1 MALIILFWIFAILLI
16 LFIVSLLVVGIFFL
30 IKGNQNKMKNLI
42 VTGIGFIAIV
52 IGFIGSFIFNL
63 GAVFQEVFVFIG
75 FVLIVVF
82 TNLTFYKGRKSK
94 AKVVLIVTVFLGII
108 QLILMTLQ
116 VHFSISTY
124 YFRVTLDVPFTFLVF
139 NWMAWSS
146 YSAYQKIK
154 NKNIQPWIK
163 VRYKLVAFV
172 SFILSFNNIPEY
184 FQPIGTTWGDP
195 DNIISL
201 AVFGTTAVISVIF
214 AIGFSLAWMMPNRL
228 KKFFNRNYQLFDEKE
243 YTEEELMIL
252 IREQLANRNNQSS

>member
-30 IKGNQNKMKNLI
+30 IKGNQNKMKNLVVI
-42 VTGIGFIAIV
+42 GIGFIAMV
-52 IGFIGSFIFNL
+52 IGFIGSFVFNL
-63 GAVFQEVFVFIG
+63 GFAFQEVFVFIG
-75 FVLIVVF
+75 FVLLVVF
-82 TNLTFYKGRKSK
+82 TNMTFYKGRKSK
-94 AKVVLIVTVFLGII
+94 AKVALIVTVILGSI
-108 QLILMTLQ
+108 QLILMTL
-116 VHFSISTY
+116 HIYFSINTY
-124 YFRVTLDVPFTFLVF
+124 YLRVTLDVPYTFLVF

-163 VRYKLVAFV
+163 VRYKLVALV

-184 FQPIGTTWGDP
+184 FQPTGTQWGDP

-214 AIGFSLAWMMPNRL
+214 AIGFGVAWLMPNRL
-228 KKFFNRNYQLFDEKE
+228 KEFFNRNYQLLDEKE
-243 YTEEELMIL
+243 YTEEELMNL
-252 IREQLANRNNQSS
+252 IREQLANRNN